1 MNPTT
6 LVYVN
11 SHDEKEIDRLRK
23 TIEEKQEQIEELTV
37 TIENLKAEVDLF
49 QHRYNA
55 HVGRHYL
62 ELEKVDLET
71 KEYRLRLQLKRENL
85 SEEEIEKRVESCFR
99 EIRSRISAAEE
110 YKEAEQESESNKLP
124 DEEAKY
130 FQSLYRRLAKRF
142 HPDKAENSKEKK
154 RRKKLMP
161 LINRAYNEQD
171 VKVLERLSIGD
182 FELTLQFESSAAEKR
197 EKLQSELR
205 SLYRV
210 TSELRSE
217 INRVKAGRTYQLKQE
232 VEKAEENGQDM
243 LSSLATDLI
252 RKVKSGRSQLTR
264 LVKMW
269 HQTGRT

>member
-1 MNPTT
+1 MNPAT
-6 LVYVN
+6 LVYIN
-11 SHDEKEIDRLRK
+11 SRDENEVIRLRK
-23 TIEEKQEQIEELTV
+23 TIEEKREQIEELTV
-37 TIENLKAEVDLF
+37 TVENLKAEVDLF

-99 EIRSRISAAEE
+99 EIRMRISAAEE
-110 YKEAEQESESNKLP
+110 GDGSEQDSESDKLP
-124 DEEAKY
+124 EEEAKY

-161 LINRAYNEQD
+161 LINRAYDEQD
-171 VKVLERLSIGD
+171 VKVLERLSVGD
-182 FELTLQFESSAAEKR
+182 FEMTLQFESSAAEKR

-210 TSELRSE
+210 SSELRSE

-243 LSSLATDLI
+243 LSVLAGDLI
-252 RKVKSGRSQLTR
+252 RKVKSGQSQLTR
-264 LVKMW
+264 LINMW
-269 HQTGRT
+269 RQTSRI

>member
-1 MNPTT
+1 MNPAT
-6 LVYVN
+6 LVYIN
-11 SHDEKEIDRLRK
+11 SHDEKEINRLRK
-23 TIEEKQEQIEELTV
+23 AIEEKQEHIEELTV

-85 SEEEIEKRVESCFR
+85 TEEEIEERVESCFR
-99 EIRSRISAAEE
+99 EIRSRISAAEKGNE
-110 YKEAEQESESNKLP
+110 SEQEAETNKLP

-161 LINRAYNEQD
+161 LINRAYDEQD

-182 FELTLQFESSAAEKR
+182 FELTLQFETSAAEQR
-197 EKLQSELR
+197 EKLQAELR
-205 SLYRV
+205 NLYRA

-264 LVKMW
+264 LVNMW
-269 HQTGRT
+269 HQTSRT